1 MLFQE
6 LYKNPDF
13 IGINIE
19 RNGSEFVVCVAYR
32 IDNNNWAAK
41 TMSGVSGTYSDEYIF
56 KIVVERGSE
65 LDENTANQIFSQASI
80 LGLEYIFS

>member
-13 IGINIE
+13 LGINIE
-19 RNGSEFVVCVAYR
+19 RNGSDFVVCVAYR
-32 IDNNNWAAK
+32 IDIKWGAK
-41 TMSGVSGTYSDEYIF
+41 TMSGLSGSYSDEYIF
-56 KIVVERGSE
+56 KIVVERGSK

-80 LGLEYIFS
+80 LGLEYIFN